1 MVVLFG
7 FGVWAQPVVAQTTTS
22 QAPAHEHPAV
32 ETPHQEHAAMTGP
45 LGITRART
53 GSGTAWLPDL
63 TPMYA
68 IHRPFGGWNAM
79 LHENLFL
86 QYVHEG
92 TERGDD
98 QLGSVNWIMGMA
110 ERRAA
115 GGFLGLRTMFS
126 VERLTVGTCGYP
138 DLLATGESCNGQ
150 PIHDRQHPHDFFMEA
165 AGIYE
170 RELSSTMA
178 VQLYA
183 GLAGEPALG
192 PVAFPHRV
200 SALSTPIAP
209 LTHHWL
215 DSTHITYGVVSGGLF
230 GTRWKAEAS
239 VFNGREPDENR
250 FDMDFGALDSYAGR
264 LWFAPSDR
272 WSVQISKG
280 RLNEAEADPHGGPRR
295 NVGRT
300 TASATYHQ
308 LIGSAGFWSVTGAWG
323 RNAHDGHATDA
334 LLLETDLALDARNTL
349 FARAEGAGKTGEE
362 LIIPEIGHDAV
373 TVSKLHL
380 GYARQLPGGGMFE
393 PRVGA
398 ALSFSAIPERAE
410 QAYGRGSGVGVLV
423 FFSLRPGAMAGLR
436 GTPVAAAPA
445 VAPAGPHAGHAPPPA
460 AAAAAPHV
468 EHAPAPA
475 GAAAAAPHAE
485 HAPPPAGVAAAPHA
499 EHVPAPAAAGEPAA
513 PAAAPGVSL
522 PQPPAASS
530 PGADPHAGHVATAP
544 PAAATPR
551 APAAAARPR
560 TAARPSAP
568 AAADAHAGH
577 AAAPAAPT
585 AAASAERPAPPP
597 ASATRAAVA
606 GPPTDIAELKC
617 TNGVD
622 PKTAPRMLYQGRMY
636 YFCSNDERAQFA
648 KDPGRYVTAPPA
660 AAAPHAH

>member
-1 MVVLFG
+1 MYRKRLCIRARAISIVAVLG
-7 FGVWAQPVVAQTTTS
+7 WAVCAEPVIAQTATS
-22 QAPAHEHPAV
+22 QAPAHEHVAA
-32 ETPHQEHAAMTGP
+32 ETPHEEHAAMMTGP

-63 TPMYA
+63 TPVYA
-68 IHRPFGGWNAM
+68 IHRQFGSWNAM

-98 QLGSVNWIMGMA
+98 QLGSVNWIMGMT

-126 VERLTVGTCGYP
+126 VERLTVGACGYP

-170 RELSSTMA
+170 REVSPTMA

-192 PVAFPHRV
+192 PVAFPHRI

-209 LTHHWL
+209 LAHHWL
-215 DSTHITYGVVSGGLF
+215 DSTHISYGVVSGGLF
-230 GTRWKAEAS
+230 GRRWKAEAS
-239 VFNGREPDENR
+239 LFNGREPDENR
-250 FDMDFGALDSYAGR
+250 FDMDFAPLDSFSGR
-264 LWFAPSDR
+264 VWFAPSDR

-280 RLNEAEADPHGGPRR
+280 RLNEAEANPHGGPRR
-295 NVGRT
+295 DVGRT

-308 LIGSAGFWSVTGAWG
+308 LISSAGFWSVTGAWG
-323 RNAHDGHATDA
+323 RNAHDGQATDA
-334 LLLETDLALDARNTL
+334 LLIETDLALDARNTL

-362 LIIPEIGHDAV
+362 LIIPEIDHDAV

-380 GYARQLPGGGMFE
+380 GYARQLPGSRMFE

-423 FFSLRPGAMAGLR
+423 FFSLRPSAMAGLR
-436 GTPVAAAPA
+436 GTPVDAARGAPA
-445 VAPAGPHAGHAPPPA
+445 AGPAD
-460 AAAAAPHV
+460 
-468 EHAPAPA
+468 
-475 GAAAAAPHAE
+475 
-485 HAPPPAGVAAAPHA
+485 PHA
-499 EHVPAPAAAGEPAA
+499 EHVPPPAAAGEPAG
-513 PAAAPGVSL
+513 AAGAPGVSL
-522 PQPPAASS
+522 SQPPAATS
-530 PGADPHAGHVATAP
+530 PSADPHAGHVTAAP
-544 PAAATPR
+544 PAAAAPR
-551 APAAAARPR
+551 ARVAASRPR
-560 TAARPSAP
+560 TAARPAAP
-568 AAADAHAGH
+568 ATADAHAGPT
-577 AAAPAAPT
+577 AAPAAPS
-585 AAASAERPAPPP
+585 AAAPAERAAPPS
-597 ASATRAAVA
+597 ASATGAAVS
-606 GPPTDIAELKC
+606 GPPTNIAELKC
-617 TNGVD
+617 ANGVD
-622 PKTAPRMLYQGRMY
+622 PKTTPRMMYQGRMY

-648 KDPGRYVTAPPA
+648 KDPGRYLIAPPA